1 MEEQMSNRKK
11 LKDLTIRDN
20 FMFAAVMMQGDNC
33 KCFLEMLLGI
43 EIERI
48 EISYEKSIIYNPECK
63 GVRLDVFAKDE
74 NSTCYDIEMQVETQ
88 HLGKRTRYYH
98 SHMDMELLGSGS
110 DYELLPGSY
119 VIFICDFD
127 PFGDE
132 KYCYTFENR
141 CLENLDLGLGDE
153 SRSIFLSTRGKNSK
167 EIPEELEQFL
177 AFVKKDTASND
188 TETTDSYVKQLQDT
202 IRSIKE
208 SREMECRYQFAGDML
223 VREYK
228 RGKSEGRLEGKLE
241 GKLETKRNDILEL
254 LERLG
259 MVSKLTYERIM
270 SEDREDVLKTM
281 LISAAKA
288 DSLEQFEKEI
298 SNL

>member
-1 MEEQMSNRKK
+1 MSNKKK

-33 KCFLEMLLGI
+33 KQFLEMLLGI

-74 NSTCYDIEMQVETQ
+74 QNTYYDIEMQVETE
-88 HLGKRTRYYH
+88 HIGKHTRYYH

-127 PFGDE
+127 PFGE
-132 KYCYTFENR
+132 KKYCYTFENR
-141 CLENLDLGLGDE
+141 CLENLELGLGDE
-153 SRSIFLSTRGKNSK
+153 SRSIFLSTKGKNSK
-167 EIPEELEQFL
+167 DIPEELEQFL
-177 AFVKKDTASND
+177 KFVKND
-188 TETTDSYVKQLQDT
+188 TSTNDVETTNSYVKQLQST

-208 SREMECRYQFAGDML
+208 NREMECRYQFAGDML
-223 VREYK
+223 VREFK
-228 RGKSEGRLEGKLE
+228 KGKSEGKAE

-254 LERLG
+254 MEDLG
-259 MVSKLTYERIM
+259 EVSKHTYERIM
-270 SEDREDVLKTM
+270 SENKEDVLKAM
-281 LISAAKA
+281 HKAAAKA
-288 DSLEQFEKEI
+288 ETLEQFEEVI

>member
-1 MEEQMSNRKK
+1 MGKKKK

-33 KCFLEMLLGI
+33 KQFLEMLLGI

-48 EISYEKSIIYNPECK
+48 QISYEKSIIYNPECK

-74 NSTCYDIEMQVETQ
+74 YNTCYDIEMQVETEC
-88 HLGKRTRYYH
+88 LGKRTRYYH

-141 CLENLDLGLGDE
+141 CLENLELELGDD
-153 SRSIFLSTRGKNSK
+153 SRSIFLSTKGKNSK
-167 EIPEELEQFL
+167 DIPEELEQFL
-177 AFVKKDTASND
+177 QFVGKDTASND
-188 TETTDSYVKQLQDT
+188 METTDSYVKQLQNT

-208 SREMECRYQFAGDML
+208 NREMECRYQFAGDML

-228 RGKSEGRLEGKLE
+228 RGRLEM
-241 GKLETKRNDILEL
+241 KRNDILEL
-254 LERLG
+254 LEELG
-259 MVSKLTYERIM
+259 TVSSFIHERIM
-270 SEDREDVLKTM
+270 SENRIDILNIMFK
-281 LISAAKA
+281 AAVKA
-288 DSLEQFEKEI
+288 DSLEQFEEMI

>member
-1 MEEQMSNRKK
+1 MSNKKK

-33 KCFLEMLLGI
+33 KQFLEMLLGI

-63 GVRLDVFAKDE
+63 GVRLDVYAKDE
-74 NSTCYDIEMQVETQ
+74 NNTCYDIEMQVETE

-141 CLENLDLGLGDE
+141 CLENSELGLGDE
-153 SRSIFLSTRGKNSK
+153 SRSIFLSTKGKNSTD
-167 EIPEELEQFL
+167 IPKELE
-177 AFVKKDTASND
+177 
-188 TETTDSYVKQLQDT
+188 
-202 IRSIKE
+202 
-208 SREMECRYQFAGDML
+208 
-223 VREYK
+223 
-228 RGKSEGRLEGKLE
+228 
-241 GKLETKRNDILEL
+241 
-254 LERLG
+254 
-259 MVSKLTYERIM
+259 
-270 SEDREDVLKTM
+270 
-281 LISAAKA
+281 
-288 DSLEQFEKEI
+288 
-298 SNL
+298 